1 MIITFPK
8 QYYNFTNIF
17 ITYTLIARIL
27 RFPEFTDEWNSL
39 SLNDVSNDCSYGVSA
54 SATEFDREYKYIR
67 ITDIDDDTHK
77 FTPSPLV
84 SPKGDIDSKYILH
97 EGDLVFARTGATVG
111 KSYLYEPSDGTLV
124 YAGYLIRFHIDRAVP
139 KFIFYLTNR
148 SYYWNWVSIMSVRS
162 GQPGINMEEYKKL
175 PIIIPSNHEQ
185 EKITS
190 FLSKIDKKID
200 LLRDKKD
207 EYIEFK
213 RYLLQNLFPQ
223 NGETAPKL
231 RFIKYND
238 EWKTCK
244 LNEVVE
250 IPEKNKITSITNK
263 KLLTV
268 KLHTNGIEINENTVP
283 KLTKKG
289 RPYYIRHTNEILIG
303 RQNFHNGGIGILPE
317 ELDGGICS
325 NAITSFNVIKDIALT
340 KYVYYYLSR
349 TDYYKRSEKYIGGT
363 GQKEYSEKT
372 LLSLNISFPSTKEQ
386 EKIASFLS
394 FVDKKIDLLN
404 QEIEQLEEYKKGLL
418 QKMFIWRVYLFYCCI
433 LSSEYLEIMFYIMIF
448 FLRYVLLTL
457 VSDLMSHIF

>member
-1 MIITFPK
+1 MTNKNVPK
-8 QYYNFTNIF
+8 
-17 ITYTLIARIL
+17 L
-27 RFPEFTDEWNSL
+27 RFKENSHLRETTLGGICKFFKGKGISKNDL
-39 SLNDVSNDCSYGVSA
+39 SEKGTPCIRYGELYTTYNEIVTEIKERTNLNKNDLVLSSKNDVLLPCSGETAIDLGNATCVLKDGVA
-54 SATEFDREYKYIR
+54 
-67 ITDIDDDTHK
+67 
-77 FTPSPLV
+77 LG
-84 SPKGDIDSKYILH
+84 GDITIIKTK
-97 EGDLVFARTGATVG
+97 ENGVF
-111 KSYLYEPSDGTLV
+111 L
-124 YAGYLIRFHIDRAVP
+124 
-139 KFIFYLTNR
+139 
-148 SYYWNWVSIMSVRS
+148 SYYLNYKRTKLAKYAQGISIMHLY
-162 GQPGINMEEYKKL
+162 PKYFKKMTL
-175 PIIIPSNHEQ
+175 SIPPIDEQ
-185 EKITS
+185 EKIAS
-190 FLSKIDKKID
+190 FLYNIDKKIG
-200 LLRDKKD
+200 LLKGKKD
-207 EYIEFK
+207 EYVKFK
-213 RYLLQNLFPQ
+213 QYLLQNLFPQ
-223 NGETAPKL
+223 NDEKTPKL

-418 QKMFIWRVYLFYCCI
+418 QKMFI
-433 LSSEYLEIMFYIMIF
+433 
-448 FLRYVLLTL
+448 
-457 VSDLMSHIF
+457 

>member
-1 MIITFPK
+1 MTNRNVPK
-8 QYYNFTNIF
+8 
-17 ITYTLIARIL
+17 L

-231 RFIKYND
+231 RFTEYHD
-238 EWKTCK
+238 EWKIIK
-244 LNEVVE
+244 LGNIVNIRSGESPKNLLSNNGT
-250 IPEKNKITSITNK
+250 IPYFKVDHLNSTSKYLQDTEYYIHPMEKIVPQGSIIFPKRGMSILQNKIRILKQDSYMDTN
-263 KLLTV
+263 LMTLTI
-268 KLHTNGIEINENTVP
+268 KPTYNNEF
-283 KLTKKG
+283 
-289 RPYYIRHTNEILIG
+289 I
-303 RQNFHNGGIGILPE
+303 
-317 ELDGGICS
+317 
-325 NAITSFNVIKDIALT
+325 
-340 KYVYYYLSR
+340 YYYL
-349 TDYYKRSEKYIGGT
+349 
-363 GQKEYSEKT
+363 
-372 LLSLNISFPSTKEQ
+372 TKENLSKIADATSIPQ
-386 EKIASFLS
+386 LNNKHINPYKIKLPKIEEQCKIASFLS
-394 FVDKKIDLLN
+394 FVDKKIDLLY
-404 QEIEQLEEYKKGLL
+404 QEIEYVEEYKKGLL
-418 QKMFIWRVYLFYCCI
+418 QKMFI
-433 LSSEYLEIMFYIMIF
+433 
-448 FLRYVLLTL
+448 
-457 VSDLMSHIF
+457 

>member
-1 MIITFPK
+1 M
-8 QYYNFTNIF
+8 
-17 ITYTLIARIL
+17 

-231 RFIKYND
+231 RFKMNNEFKLSKYYVFNFD
-238 EWKTCK
+238 DLISEKSLK
-244 LNEVVE
+244 S
-250 IPEKNKITSITNK
+250 EKNNQY
-263 KLLTV
+263 
-268 KLHTNGIEINENTVP
+268 P
-283 KLTKKG
+283 
-289 RPYYIRHTNEILIG
+289 IL
-303 RQNFHNGGIGILPE
+303 
-317 ELDGGICS
+317 S
-325 NAITSFNVIKDIALT
+325 
-340 KYVYYYLSR
+340 
-349 TDYYKRSEKYIGGT
+349 
-363 GQKEYSEKT
+363 
-372 LLSLNISFPSTKEQ
+372 STKEGLYTQ
-386 EKIASFLS
+386 EDYFNRQIASSDNTGYKILQRNQLVFSPQNLWMGNININ
-394 FVDKKIDLLN
+394 DKYDIGIVSPSYKIYNVNKDVVLPQYLN
-404 QEIEQLEEYKKGLL
+404 I
-418 QKMFIWRVYLFYCCI
+418 
-433 LSSEYLEIMFYIMIF
+433 
-448 FLRYVLLTL
+448 
-457 VSDLMSHIF
+457 

>member
-1 MIITFPK
+1 MTNNVPK
-8 QYYNFTNIF
+8 
-17 ITYTLIARIL
+17 L

-213 RYLLQNLFPQ
+213 HYLLQNLFPR
-223 NGETAPKL
+223 NDELTPKL
-231 RFIKYND
+231 RFEEFTE
-238 EWKTCK
+238 EWKS
-244 LNEVVE
+244 V
-250 IPEKNKITSITNK
+250 
-263 KLLTV
+263 
-268 KLHTNGIEINENTVP
+268 
-283 KLTKKG
+283 
-289 RPYYIRHTNEILIG
+289 
-303 RQNFHNGGIGILPE
+303 Q
-317 ELDGGICS
+317 
-325 NAITSFNVIKDIALT
+325 IKDIFSERNETNFDELAL
-340 KYVYYYLSR
+340 LSV
-349 TDYYKRSEKYIGGT
+349 TLNNGVIPRSEIDGKDNSINNKNNYKHVKPQDIVYNSMRMWQGANGVSTLEGIVSPAYTVLIPKKDICSDFYGYYFKINRMLNEFKKYSQGLTSDTWNLKYPLISQIT
-363 GQKEYSEKT
+363 IKT
-372 LLSLNISFPSTKEQ
+372 TSREEQ

-394 FVDKKIDLLN
+394 FVDKKIDLLY
-404 QEIEQLEEYKKGLL
+404 QEIEQVEEYKKGLL
-418 QKMFIWRVYLFYCCI
+418 QKMFI
-433 LSSEYLEIMFYIMIF
+433 
-448 FLRYVLLTL
+448 
-457 VSDLMSHIF
+457 